1 MAFFLSHILQC
12 YQTKTKMSPKEI
24 VEEFLKFFTCR
35 PKSKLANSN
44 GYDSENMCF
53 DPKIVEAK
61 MCLGSK
67 SYFHKL

>member
-1 MAFFLSHILQC
+1 
-12 YQTKTKMSPKEI
+12 MSPKEI

-67 SYFHKL
+67 SYFHEL